1 MLTLK
6 ERVELLEQEVMDLGK
21 SSRLEATIRAYD
33 AQQMIWVKVDAISE
47 RLTRI
52 EQIGEQT
59 RTDIGVLKSQ
69 MAAAS
74 RRFDRLDHEIARL
87 DGRIDELGNRVDTL
101 TGQVDTLTGQVD
113 TLTGQ
118 VETLGGQVETL
129 TGRVDGLT
137 TRVDTLTNRVDTL
150 TGHVSV
156 LTGRVDAL
164 TGHVDGLTGQVET
177 LTGRVD
183 GLTTRVDAVN
193 DQLTTLTDRV
203 DAMAGHLG
211 RSAELNKTMFNSV
224 LTRLEDLY
232 AHVRMS
238 SRVNPPER
246 YRAEPAEDG
255 PVERSA

>member
-21 SSRLEATIRAYD
+21 SNRLEATIRAYD

-47 RLTRI
+47 RLTRV

-69 MAAAS
+69 MAAAN

-87 DGRIDELGNRVDTL
+87 DGRIDELSNR
-101 TGQVDTLTGQVD
+101 VDTLTGQVD

-150 TGHVSV
+150 TGQVSV
-156 LTGRVDAL
+156 LSGHIDAL
-164 TGHVDGLTGQVET
+164 TSHVDGLTGQVDT

-203 DAMAGHLG
+203 DAMADHMG

-238 SRVNPPER
+238 NLVNSPER
-246 YRAEPAEDG
+246 HRAEPAEDG